1 MRGAPG
7 VFQMWVKI
15 VRPIKIANYF
25 KMKIIIK
32 YVLDIGYMLESNQE
46 LLSGADIQKSRS
58 SAIVMMAEKY
68 GILDKNWL
76 GISY

>member
-1 MRGAPG
+1 
-7 VFQMWVKI
+7 
-15 VRPIKIANYF
+15 
-25 KMKIIIK
+25 MKIIIK
-32 YVLDIGYMLESNQE
+32 YVLNIRNILESNQE

-58 SAIVMMAEKY
+58 SAIVMMAETRY

>member
-1 MRGAPG
+1 
-7 VFQMWVKI
+7 
-15 VRPIKIANYF
+15 
-25 KMKIIIK
+25 MKIIIK
-32 YVLDIGYMLESNQE
+32 YVLNTGNILGSNQE

-58 SAIVMMAEKY
+58 SAIVMLAEKY

>member
-1 MRGAPG
+1 
-7 VFQMWVKI
+7 
-15 VRPIKIANYF
+15 
-25 KMKIIIK
+25 MKIIIK
-32 YVLDIGYMLESNQE
+32 YVLNIRNILESNQE
-46 LLSGADIQKSRS
+46 LFSGADIQKSRS